1 MEILQIEPGK
11 ARTKFNSKMWTSDRY
26 IGEPKVDG
34 SRYLMH
40 VGVGESRFTSRH
52 ELKKTPGMFTE
63 KTQNIPHLRDIFAN
77 ENVDIDLA
85 GCVFDGEIVRGGLL
99 SKSSEVTKI
108 MGSLPEKAI
117 QIQQE
122 SGYVDYYVFDILF
135 DHEGKDIRGLPYET
149 RRNIMLGYLS
159 DIADPKKHLNI
170 IPVERQDKERF
181 YQEIIEAGGEGVI
194 LKDSQASYAR
204 GWAKVKRHAT
214 FDVIITGFED
224 PTKITKKSSGEEST
238 SRLYDNGWIG
248 ALVFGQ
254 YFQGK
259 LVNFGSCSG
268 MDDALREEISLNK
281 EKYLG
286 KVIEVECQ
294 ERLPSGR
301 LRHPR
306 FLRFRSDKNPEE
318 CVYRPNEV

>member
-1 MEILQIEPGK
+1 MEILQQIEPGK
-11 ARTKFNSKMWTSDRY
+11 ARSKFNSRMWNDGRY
-26 IGEPKVDG
+26 VSEPKIDG

-40 VGVGESRFTSRH
+40 VGIGGSRFTSRH
-52 ELKKTPGMFTE
+52 ESKKTGLFVE
-63 KTQNIPHLRDIFAN
+63 KSKNIPHLSDLFMN
-77 ENVDIDLA
+77 ENVDVDLA

-108 MGSLPEKAI
+108 MGSLPEKAV

-122 SGYVDYYVFDILF
+122 SGWVDYFVFDILF
-135 DHEGKDIRGLPYET
+135 DHEGKDIRHLPYES
-149 RRNIMLGYLS
+149 RRNIMLNYLS
-159 DIADPKKHLNI
+159 GIADPKKHFNI

-194 LKDSQASYAR
+194 LKDTQAPYAT
-204 GWAKVKRHAT
+204 GWAKVKRRST

-248 ALVFGQ
+248 AIVFGQ

-259 LVNFGSCSG
+259 LMIFGSCSG

-286 KVIEVECQ
+286 RVIEVECQ
-294 ERLPSGR
+294 ERLVSGR

-306 FLRFRSDKNPEE
+306 FLRFRPDKNAID
-318 CVYRPNEV
+318 CVYRPGES

>member
-1 MEILQIEPGK
+1 MEILQITPGK
-11 ARTKFNSKMWTSDRY
+11 ARAVFKENMWTSDRWV
-26 IGEPKVDG
+26 GEPKIDG

-52 ELKKTPGMFTE
+52 ESKKTGLFVE
-63 KTQNIPHLRDIFAN
+63 KSKNIPHLQDLFMN
-77 ENVDIDLA
+77 ENVDVDLA

-122 SGYVDYYVFDILF
+122 SGYVDYFVFDILF
-135 DHEGKDIRGLPYET
+135 DHEGNDIRGLPYES

-159 DIADPKKHLNI
+159 EIADPKKHLNI

-181 YQEIIEAGGEGVI
+181 YQEIIAAGGEGVI
-194 LKDSQASYAR
+194 LKDSQAPYAQ

-214 FDVIITGFED
+214 FDVIITGYEE
-224 PTKITKKSSGEEST
+224 PTKITKKSSGEESA

-254 YFQGK
+254 YFEGK

-268 MDDALREEISLNK
+268 MDDAMREEISLNK
-281 EKYLG
+281 EKYIG
-286 KVIEVECQ
+286 KVIEVMCQ
-294 ERLPSGR
+294 ERLVSGR

-306 FLRFRSDKNPEE
+306 FLRFRPDKNPEE
-318 CVYRPNEV
+318 CVYRPNES